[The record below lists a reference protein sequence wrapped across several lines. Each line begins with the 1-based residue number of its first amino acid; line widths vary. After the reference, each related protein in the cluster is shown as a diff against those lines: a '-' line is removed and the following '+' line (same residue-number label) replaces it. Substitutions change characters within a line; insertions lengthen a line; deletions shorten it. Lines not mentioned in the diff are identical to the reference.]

1 MFLVTFLKLIFTTLP
16 IQVLVTR
23 ITSRVE
29 SISCEH
35 LDIFIRL
42 RVGVLHILYLLSI
55 DIDSVIDLDVHIY
68 NEKLLISLTFPFIF
82 VCAISM

>member
-55 DIDSVIDLDVHIY
+55 DIDGVIDLDVIIY
-68 NEKLLISLTFPFIF
+68 NEILLISLTFPFIF
-82 VCAISM
+82 ACAISM